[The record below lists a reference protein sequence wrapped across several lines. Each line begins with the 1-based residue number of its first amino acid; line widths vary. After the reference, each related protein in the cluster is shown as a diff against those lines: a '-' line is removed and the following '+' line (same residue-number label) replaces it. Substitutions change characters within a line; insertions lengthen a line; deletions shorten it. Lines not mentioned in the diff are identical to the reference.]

1 MINNIAKTGAKNGTQ
16 MLKDVIT
23 DTLLKFSTER
33 KLEVSSKEADKFVK
47 TVYKELLVKITI
59 DKVKKEIEAEIQR
72 QEQIQSHRQI
82 QSHSQR

>member
-1 MINNIAKTGAKNGTQ
+1 MRNNRAVTGAKNGTQ
-16 MLKDVIT
+16 ILKDVIT

-33 KLEVSSKEADKFVK
+33 KLEVSSKEVDKFVK
-47 TVYKELLVKITI
+47 TVYKELLIKITI